1 MLSSIRMFSHTLSI
15 TYNLLYVMFLHGLNI
30 YSSRRFPIVRENATA
45 GDTLPEQDR
54 KAHPEY

>member
-1 MLSSIRMFSHTLSI
+1 
-15 TYNLLYVMFLHGLNI
+15 MFLHGLNI